1 MSTFD
6 RNWRELQLE
15 TLVDFSLT
23 FGGVRS
29 EEELAEELLQRA
41 VGTLDARVGL
51 VATLHPGGGE
61 VAVRAIGLP
70 PSVERVRTLLPAER
84 LEALAAGQVVRV
96 QRNADEEPFELLAA
110 PMVWQQRTL
119 GLVVLGDK
127 ETREGRTPFSEADSR
142 FLLSLASLVAASV
155 ATSRTVAAIERDRQ
169 RLEEENRAL
178 RDTARREGFVGEAPA
193 IREVLELVRRVAP
206 TDVNVMLR
214 GESGVGKERV
224 AQLIHRSS
232 QRSGGPFVP
241 LNCAALPESLL
252 EAELF
257 GIEEGVATGVQRRLG
272 KIELADGGTL
282 FLDEVGDLTLTL
294 QAKLLRVV
302 QERELERL
310 GGRERIP
317 IDLRLV
323 TATNRDLERMVDDG
337 DFRRD
342 LYYRL
347 RVVVVSI
354 PPLRDR
360 RTDIALLARHF
371 LELYG
376 ERFGRPDLQ
385 LEREA
390 LAALLSHPWHGNV
403 RELENVIQAAVAL
416 SPGQTITADDLRL
429 DGLEPAPMGEPEQ
442 LSLGEVERRHV
453 ERVLRSVGGN
463 RAAAARILGIDRS
476 TLYRRLL
483 HITTSDADRNTTSED
498 PSRNAASGGLVGVL
512 GEHRGA

>member
-70 PSVERVRTLLPAER
+70 PSVERVRALLPTDR
-84 LEALAAGQVVRV
+84 LEALAAGQVVRI

-169 RLEEENRAL
+169 RLEDENRTL
-178 RDTARREGFVGEAPA
+178 RDTARREGFVGEAPS

-232 QRSGGPFVP
+232 QRAGGPFVP

-317 IDLRLV
+317 VDLRLV
-323 TATNRDLERMVDDG
+323 TATNRDLERMVEEG
-337 DFRRD
+337 EFRRD

-347 RVVVVSI
+347 RVVVVTI
-354 PPLRDR
+354 PPLRER

-371 LELYG
+371 LEVYG
-376 ERFGRPDLQ
+376 ERFGRPELQ
-385 LEREA
+385 LERDA
-390 LAALLSHPWHGNV
+390 LTALLAHPWQGNV

-416 SPGQTITADDLRL
+416 APGQTITADDLGL
-429 DGLEPAPMGEPEQ
+429 DGLEPEPAGELEQ
-442 LSLGEVERRHV
+442 LSLEEVERRHV
-453 ERVLRSVGGN
+453 QRVLRSVGGN

-476 TLYRRLL
+476 TLYRRML
-483 HITTSDADRNTTSED
+483 HFATYVAKCNAVTEDA
-498 PSRNAASGGLVGVL
+498 SRNAASVVGAEVT
-512 GEHRGA
+512 GDRRGS

>member
-29 EEELAEELLQRA
+29 EEELVEELLQRA

-51 VATLHPGGGE
+51 VATLHPWGQE
-61 VAVRAIGLP
+61 ATVRSVGLP
-70 PSVERVRTLLPAER
+70 SSVERVRALFPPDL
-84 LEALAAGQVVRV
+84 LEALAGGRVVRT
-96 QRNADEEPFELLAA
+96 QRSSDDPPYELVAA
-110 PMVWQQRTL
+110 PMVWQQRVL

-127 ETREGRTPFSEADSR
+127 ETREGRTPFTETDSR
-142 FLLSLASLVAASV
+142 FLLSLASLAAASV

-178 RDTARREGFVGEAPA
+178 RGGALREGFVGDSPP
-193 IREVLELVRRVAP
+193 IREVLELVRRVSP

-232 QRSGGPFVP
+232 ARAAGPFVP

-252 EAELF
+252 ESELF

-282 FLDEVGDLTLTL
+282 FLDEVGDLTPAL

-317 IDLRLV
+317 VDLRLV
-323 TATNRDLERMVDDG
+323 TATNRDLERMVEEG
-337 DFRRD
+337 EFRRD

-347 RVVVVSI
+347 RVVVVEVPS
-354 PPLRDR
+354 LRHR
-360 RTDIALLARHF
+360 PTDIPLLARHF

-376 ERFGRPDLQ
+376 ERFGRPGLQ

-390 LAALLSHPWHGNV
+390 LDALLGHSWPGNV
-403 RELENVIQAAVAL
+403 RELENTLQAAVAL
-416 SPGQTITADDLRL
+416 APGSTITVEDLRL
-429 DGLEPAPMGEPEQ
+429 TPPGHGSEAEGELLPLEEMQ
-442 LSLGEVERRHV
+442 RRHV
-453 ERVLRSVGGN
+453 ERVLRSVEGN

-476 TLYRRLL
+476 TLYRWLL
-483 HITTSDADRNTTSED
+483 QFAPHDANGNEARQPLSRSAPVRE
-498 PSRNAASGGLVGVL
+498 PSRS
-512 GEHRGA
+512 RSDR

>member
-70 PSVERVRTLLPAER
+70 PSVERVRALLPADR
-84 LEALAAGQVVRV
+84 LEALAAGQVVRI

-169 RLEEENRAL
+169 RLEDENRTL
-178 RDTARREGFVGEAPA
+178 RDTARREGFVGEAPS

-232 QRSGGPFVP
+232 QRAGGPFVP

-317 IDLRLV
+317 VDLRLV
-323 TATNRDLERMVDDG
+323 TATNRDLERMVEEG
-337 DFRRD
+337 EFRRD

-347 RVVVVSI
+347 RVVVVTI
-354 PPLRDR
+354 PPLRER

-371 LELYG
+371 LEVYG
-376 ERFGRPDLQ
+376 ERFGRPELQ
-385 LEREA
+385 LERDA
-390 LAALLSHPWHGNV
+390 LTALLAHPWHGNV

-416 SPGQTITADDLRL
+416 APGQTITADDLGL
-429 DGLEPAPMGEPEQ
+429 DGLEPEPAGELEQ
-442 LSLGEVERRHV
+442 LSLEEVERRHV
-453 ERVLRSVGGN
+453 QRVLRSVGGN

-476 TLYRRLL
+476 TLYRKML
-483 HITTSDADRNTTSED
+483 HFATDVAQCNAATEDA
-498 PSRNAASGGLVGVL
+498 SRNAASVVGAEVT
-512 GEHRGA
+512 GDRRGS